1 MSKTDTRQPRR
12 AVLSAAVGFTV
23 VAAYAVAGALQILV
37 WNPLAAVPGATLG
50 QIRTNMTLAN
60 EPLNA
65 NGVVIW
71 AVIGL
76 MLAAVV
82 LVVTI
87 VRHVSAVGPVVAAYL
102 VLLVFAAPGH
112 FFVAF
117 GPGMSIADTFMI
129 SGGDHAPWGVV
140 LYLISAAA
148 LLTLIVLII
157 GAARTAA
164 ARDTNR
170 GRIDG

>member
-1 MSKTDTRQPRR
+1 M
-12 AVLSAAVGFTV
+12 
-23 VAAYAVAGALQILV
+23 

-60 EPLNA
+60 KPLVA

-71 AVIGL
+71 AAIGL
-76 MLAAVV
+76 ALAAVV

-87 VRHVSAVGPVVAAYL
+87 VQHRRAVGPVVAAYL

-140 LYLISAAA
+140 LYLVSAAA
-148 LLTLIVLII
+148 LLALIALII
-157 GAARTAA
+157 RAARAA
-164 ARDTNR
+164 AATDAARARASSNPSP
-170 GRIDG
+170 